1 MITRSKNGI
10 FKPKSYLFVLL
21 AQTSEPTSISQA
33 LSDPL
38 WFKAMQEEFKAL
50 KVNHTWD
57 LVLPTAP
64 VKVIGNKWVFKI
76 KYNPDG
82 TILKYKV
89 RLVAKGFHQ
98 THSVDYTETFS
109 PVVKASTVR
118 VVLSITVMNNWL
130 LRQIDVN
137 NVFLNVKVQQVIQD
151 MQKTFALKDLGELSY
166 FLGIEVS
173 KLQNGIHL
181 SQAKYIADILAKHDL
196 VNYSP
201 VPTPMSTGHQLTK
214 DSGSEISNNSQYRSI
229 IGALQYV
236 TLTRPKIAFTVNKL
250 SQFLSN
256 PRTAHWE
263 ACKRLLRYLKG
274 TIHFGLQFYNCG
286 AKQINCFTDSDW
298 ACDRDDRKSVARFG
312 VYLDLADNNL
322 SGSVPKCI
330 GNLTAMV
337 TVNSFI
343 RNVAQYLPLPPDTDV
358 TLVDRESVVTKGKVV
373 DSGKILDFVKLIDIS
388 RNNFSGN
395 IPLEVT
401 NLRAL

>member
-137 NVFLNVKVQQVIQD
+137 NVFLN
-151 MQKTFALKDLGELSY
+151 G
-166 FLGIEVS
+166 
-173 KLQNGIHL
+173 
-181 SQAKYIADILAKHDL
+181 
-196 VNYSP
+196 
-201 VPTPMSTGHQLTK
+201 
-214 DSGSEISNNSQYRSI
+214 
-229 IGALQYV
+229 
-236 TLTRPKIAFTVNKL
+236 
-250 SQFLSN
+250 
-256 PRTAHWE
+256 
-263 ACKRLLRYLKG
+263 
-274 TIHFGLQFYNCG
+274 
-286 AKQINCFTDSDW
+286 
-298 ACDRDDRKSVARFG
+298 
-312 VYLDLADNNL
+312 
-322 SGSVPKCI
+322 
-330 GNLTAMV
+330 
-337 TVNSFI
+337 
-343 RNVAQYLPLPPDTDV
+343 
-358 TLVDRESVVTKGKVV
+358 
-373 DSGKILDFVKLIDIS
+373 ILDK
-388 RNNFSGN
+388 
-395 IPLEVT
+395 EVYMS
-401 NLRAL
+401 

>member
-1 MITRSKNGI
+1 MKQAPRAWFARLKTAILSQWHFQNSKSDNSLFYKRENGHLI
-10 FKPKSYLFVLL
+10 
-21 AQTSEPTSISQA
+21 
-33 LSDPL
+33 
-38 WFKAMQEEFKAL
+38 
-50 KVNHTWD
+50 
-57 LVLPTAP
+57 LVL
-64 VKVIGNKWVFKI
+64 V
-76 KYNPDG
+76 Y
-82 TILKYKV
+82 
-89 RLVAKGFHQ
+89 
-98 THSVDYTETFS
+98 VDDIIITGSFS
-109 PVVKASTVR
+109 
-118 VVLSITVMNNWL
+118 
-130 LRQIDVN
+130 
-137 NVFLNVKVQQVIQD
+137 VKVQQVIQD

-312 VYLDLADNNL
+312 VYLGANL
-322 SGSVPKCI
+322 VSWSSKKQSIV
-330 GNLTAMV
+330 
-337 TVNSFI
+337 S
-343 RNVAQYLPLPPDTDV
+343 R
-358 TLVDRESVVTKGKVV
+358 SSTK
-373 DSGKILDFVKLIDIS
+373 
-388 RNNFSGN
+388 
-395 IPLEVT
+395 
-401 NLRAL
+401 A